1 MKYLF
6 APANGMARPASAKGP
21 ARSVVMVAGE
31 VYDLDPAW
39 AKVVNGL
46 VEGKDGNPALV
57 PVEAQADAPKA
68 APKAD
73 SKADSKPE
81 PKPAK
86 GKAAPSTPAPG
97 VEVT

>member
-6 APANGMARPASAKGP
+6 APANSMARPASAKGP

-31 VYDLDPAW
+31 VYDLEPAW
-39 AKVVNGL
+39 AKVVNGI
-46 VEGKDGNPALV
+46 VEGKDGKPALV

-73 SKADSKPE
+73 GKPGKPE

-86 GKAAPSTPAPG
+86 GKPAPSTPAPG